1 MLNIKTTLVFLCIII
16 FLLGRGQIRT
26 ARSCFTPGHLNFL
39 SDMCSSVL
47 VRGGCSVWGKRGKR
61 KGKGKAKEYVNVHK
75 CVGGDLK

>member
-26 ARSCFTPGHLNFL
+26 ARSRFTPGHLNFL
-39 SDMCSSVL
+39 SDMCRSVL
-47 VRGGCSVWGKRGKR
+47 VWGGVLYGGKEGRER
-61 KGKGKAKEYVNVHK
+61 EEAKEYVSVHK

>member
-16 FLLGRGQIRT
+16 FLLGRGRIRT

-39 SDMCSSVL
+39 SDMCRSVL
-47 VRGGCSVWGKRGKR
+47 VCGGVLYGGKEGRER
-61 KGKGKAKEYVNVHK
+61 EREEAKQYVSVHK